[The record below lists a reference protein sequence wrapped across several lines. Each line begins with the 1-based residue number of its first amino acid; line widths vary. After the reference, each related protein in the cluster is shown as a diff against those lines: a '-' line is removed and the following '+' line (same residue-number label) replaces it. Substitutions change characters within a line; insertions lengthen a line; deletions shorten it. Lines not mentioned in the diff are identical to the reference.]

1 MLYFSDNNHTFME
14 EYFDGVA
21 GIPEIDLHGMY
32 PDDAEQLLHSELYR
46 FGENNQKVVRVIY
59 GAGTGVLAKTIIE
72 SLAQNPMVSK
82 SFVLTKYPCPLNN
95 KNPSSVKTYVN
106 RR

>member
-1 MLYFSDNNHTFME
+1 MTKKMLYFSDNNHTFME

-32 PDDAEQLLHSELYR
+32 PDEAEQLLHSELYR

-59 GAGTGVLAKTIIE
+59 GAGTGVLAKTITE
-72 SLAQNPMVSK
+72 SLGQNPMVSK
-82 SFVLTKYPCPLNN
+82 SFVE
-95 KNPSSVKTYVN
+95 SHGGASVVFL
-106 RR
+106 